1 MRLAISIRIQDP
13 LGLFPGSLMP
23 PLVEAGFGI
32 EETLEKGKR
41 GVEDAKERMRKKN
54 TKEKNSF

>member
-1 MRLAISIRIQDP
+1 
-13 LGLFPGSLMP
+13 MP

-32 EETLEKGKR
+32 EETLEKGER

-54 TKEKNSF
+54 TKEKNIHSEHRQERKLM